1 MNTKLGMRNYGNDEE
16 HQFMGR
22 EVHKTFGYS
31 ERTAEMIDD
40 EVTGLLKWSYDEAM
54 RILNEKRSELD
65 TMCDVLLA
73 EETISGQDVHEI
85 VKYNRI
91 LSDEERAEL
100 EPESVPP
107 SDSGEPEAE
116 PPVAT
121 EESKA
126 ENVIDDGDAPFPDP
140 SPA

>member
-1 MNTKLGMRNYGNDEE
+1 MPKAATDKRVLSRCHG
-16 HQFMGR
+16 
-22 EVHKTFGYS
+22 GY
-31 ERTAEMIDD
+31 A
-40 EVTGLLKWSYDEAM
+40 G
-54 RILNEKRSELD
+54 
-65 TMCDVLLA
+65 
-73 EETISGQDVHEI
+73 ETISGQDVHEI